1 MSRIGR
7 LPIDVPKGVEVKVKD
22 SLVHIKGPN
31 GELERTFSPDIA
43 IKLEDGQVIVER
55 PSDKPMHRALHGTT
69 RALINNMIIGVS
81 KGYERVLEINGV
93 GYRAELDGKDL
104 VINVGFSHPVK
115 VKAPTGITFEV
126 EMKIRQIKIKG
137 RDKQQVGQIAAEIRK
152 IRPPEPY
159 KGKGI
164 KYIEEVIRRKPG
176 KAGKAIL

>member
-22 SLVHIKGPN
+22 SFVHVKGPN
-31 GELERTFSPDIA
+31 GELERTFSPEMA

-55 PSDKPMHRALHGTT
+55 PSDKPTHRALHGTT

-93 GYRAELDGKDL
+93 GYRAELDGNDL

-115 VKAPTGITFEV
+115 VEAPAGITFEV

>member
-22 SLVHIKGPN
+22 SFVHVKGPQ
-31 GELERTFSPDIA
+31 GELERTFSADIA

-55 PSDKPMHRALHGTT
+55 PSDKPTHRALHGTT
-69 RALINNMIIGVS
+69 RALINNMIVGVS
-81 KGYERVLEINGV
+81 EGFERVLEINGV
-93 GYRAELDGKDL
+93 GYRAELDGNDL

-115 VKAPTGITFEV
+115 VEAPTGITFEV
-126 EMKIRQIKIKG
+126 EMKIRQIKVKG
-137 RDKQQVGQIAAEIRK
+137 RDKQQVGQVAAEIRK